1 MTLRPALLM
10 IALVSTTMAAPAPGK
25 VSHHVKAAKCPA
37 TTAFN
42 PTLTKLTGYRVFVGK
57 DGDSEVEPLTLDS
70 RAYPMLKTG
79 KTLHIIDLPTA
90 SARVSQ
96 IVVGPANVELP
107 FHPSPYKEMFILLGG
122 SFVFRTAKF
131 SVAMGPGSVL
141 LMDDMGATRGHGGTI
156 GPCGYVSLSIQPP
169 KS

>member
-1 MTLRPALLM
+1 MDMRCLMMATALISVAATPAAARPAK
-10 IALVSTTMAAPAPGK
+10 PA
-25 VSHHVKAAKCPA
+25 SCPP

-42 PTLTKLTGYRVFVGK
+42 PTMTKLTGYRVFVGK

-90 SARVSQ
+90 SARPSQ

-107 FHPSPYKEMFILLGG
+107 FHPSPYKEMFVLLGG
-122 SFVFRTAKF
+122 SFVFRTARF

-141 LMDDMGATRGHGGTI
+141 LMDDMGATKGHGGTI

-169 KS
+169 ADTPKP

>member
-1 MTLRPALLM
+1 MKPNALPAVAAAVLTLLL
-10 IALVSTTMAAPAPGK
+10 IAPAD
-25 VSHHVKAAKCPA
+25 AATKKTRAPACAA
-37 TTAFN
+37 TTVFN
-42 PTLTKLTGYRVFVGK
+42 PALTKLTGYRVFVGK

-79 KTLHIIDLPTA
+79 KTLHIIDLPMA
-90 SARVSQ
+90 AKPSN

-131 SVAMGPGSVL
+131 SIAMGPGSVL
-141 LMDDMGATRGHGGTI
+141 LMDDMGASKGHGGTI

-169 KS
+169 KD